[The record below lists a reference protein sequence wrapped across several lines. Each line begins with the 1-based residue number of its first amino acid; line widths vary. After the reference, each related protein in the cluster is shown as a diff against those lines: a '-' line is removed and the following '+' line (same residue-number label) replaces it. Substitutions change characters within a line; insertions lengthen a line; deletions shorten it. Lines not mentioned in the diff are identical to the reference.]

1 MRWLY
6 YTSIGFASHRVAGP
20 DEPRMAPMETSTRRA
35 VRASELLDAVGP
47 AFSRLRRAAALNVE
61 KPLSRK
67 DLTRTLVVS
76 TVQENQDGEVTV
88 GVVGERLSVDPSAA
102 SRMVSDCIG
111 AGYLIRTASQVDGR
125 RIVLQLTEEGRRRR
139 AASGRHQGSASG
151 RTPGDWREGER
162 RESARLLIKYVD
174 TLADLQPG
182 PDDETA

>member
-1 MRWLY
+1 
-6 YTSIGFASHRVAGP
+6 
-20 DEPRMAPMETSTRRA
+20 METSTRRA

-125 RIVLQLTEEGRRRR
+125 RIVLQLTEEGQRMLADFR
-139 AASGRHQGSASG
+139 RHQRSAFE
-151 RTPGDWREGER
+151 RITRDWPDEER
-162 RESARLLIKYVD
+162 LEFARLLIKYVD